1 MDQPQKIMAIA
12 AITQLFKYY
21 GAPSGWCPAISIAV
35 GVILEYGERPTPNG
49 ILDGLILGAIVAG
62 GFGMVKGAAQIILFR
77 PKVEDFSNLE
87 ADDDRGV

>member
-1 MDQPQKIMAIA
+1 MSQVEKIVAIA

-21 GAPSGWCPAISIAV
+21 GAPSDWCPAIAIVV
-35 GVILEYGERPTPNG
+35 GIILEYGERPTPNG

-62 GFGMVKGAAQIILFR
+62 GFGMIKDAAQMILNR
-77 PKVEDFSNLE
+77 PKTEDISELE